1 MRSKAP
7 SRQTERH
14 SEGTQPRRGLGA
26 WVRRGLVWMI
36 AGLLALAVIGAVYPS
51 RPASRSPVNCT
62 PCSAMPGSMAHPAGR
77 RTRLEGAVLP

>member
-36 AGLLALAVIGAVYPS
+36 AGLLALAVIGAVYQ
-51 RPASRSPVNCT
+51 
-62 PCSAMPGSMAHPAGR
+62 
-77 RTRLEGAVLP
+77 AVATE